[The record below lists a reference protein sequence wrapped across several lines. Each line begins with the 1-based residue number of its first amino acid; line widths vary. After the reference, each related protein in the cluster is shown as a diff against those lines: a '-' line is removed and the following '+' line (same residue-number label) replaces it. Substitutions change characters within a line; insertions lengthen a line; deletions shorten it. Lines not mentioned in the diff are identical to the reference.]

1 MNIHEYLKEHG
12 FEMTGDFRE
21 VDKGEYYM
29 TTGSEIITTWRPS
42 YKSAGKYLILRKLP
56 RNFEFDGQTFREPEG
71 YVFERVGIIQKKDIC
86 KYVASIPESQHHW
99 KITSEMLEAGIVC
112 PYFIFRKENE

>member
-1 MNIHEYLKEHG
+1 MNIHEYLKEQG
-12 FEMTGDFRE
+12 FEMTGEFRHAQPGEHYLAVTGE
-21 VDKGEYYM
+21 VPRHAGNYE
-29 TTGSEIITTWRPS
+29 TT
-42 YKSAGKYLILRKLP
+42 YKYLILKKLP
-56 RNFEFDGQTFREPEG
+56 KTFEFDGQTFREPEG